1 MEVKIEKKDSKTV
14 ITVIGRLDTV
24 NSVNFQTQLDKIP
37 EEDVAHVVVE
47 CTNLEYIS
55 SSGLR
60 AFISLLKRAQ
70 KKGGEVKVLHLN
82 SNVKEVFD
90 MTGFSALFGLN

>member
-1 MEVKIEKKDSKTV
+1 METRIEKKENETV
-14 ITVIGRLDTV
+14 ITVSGRLDTV
-24 NSVNFQTQLDKIP
+24 NANDFQKQLDRMA
-37 EEDVAHVVVE
+37 DADLVHVVID
-47 CTNLEYIS
+47 CAALEYIS

-70 KKGGEVKVLHLN
+70 KAGGDVKVLHLN

-90 MTGFSALFGLN
+90 MTGFSALFGL